1 MRNMARITI
10 LVMGFVILT
19 GCFFLQG
26 QEASVN
32 AGVAGKN
39 VETPSAAP
47 AGQSPQVTV
56 PKVEVKVPATLP
68 TVEVRPPAG
77 IEEPVA
83 KEPAKPEKLQAPEMP
98 GESEAQKEKKEVA
111 NEIKSEAEE
120 LSAIETALT
129 KGSSLQ
135 ISTKIRQFGY
145 DMFKLPS
152 TTFAPVENIPV
163 GPDYIVGPGDSFN
176 IYIWGNIQQVLSA
189 TVDRD
194 GKIAL
199 PEVGVLTVW
208 GLTYNQVEKLIK
220 DALTSVYANVQID
233 VSMGKLRTIRVFV
246 LGEVVK
252 PGGYTLSSLATLFQ
266 ALYEAGGPTKL
277 GSLRKIKLLR
287 NNKLVDEV
295 DLYKF
300 LLEGEKKQDYRL
312 FSDDVIFVPPIGAV
326 AGIAGYIKRPAIYEL
341 LGPTRIS
348 DLITLS
354 GGITPTAYLHRL
366 QVERIK
372 AHEKRI
378 LLDLEFKD
386 PSEIKTSTNNLLLQD
401 GDLVYIH
408 PILPQKRNWVAIEG
422 NVVRPGEYQF
432 TEGMRISDLMKKAE
446 GVLPEAYERAE
457 ILRFVSE
464 HTRQAIP
471 FNIEKILKGEKEE
484 DYFLKE
490 WDIVK
495 VYCWYDIYP
504 EPMVEI
510 KGSVNKPG
518 IYRFTE
524 KMKLSDLLFRGE
536 NPARDAYLERA
547 ELYRLRK
554 DKTREMKVV
563 NLREVMEGKE
573 GADILL
579 EPWDKLL
586 VYSLYDI
593 YPTGY
598 VGIEGAVNKPGNYE
612 LTKGMKVSDLLF
624 QANYLQKDAYL
635 SRAELFRLRK
645 DKKQEVIPI
654 NISKVLE
661 GDEKENL
668 LLEEKDVLKVYSVS
682 EIIPK
687 SYVEISGAVYQPGR
701 YELSEEM
708 RISDLLFRAK
718 GLRKVAARTAELYRQ
733 RPGNVPEVIRIDLGA
748 VETNKENDLLLQ
760 EDDHLFVRYDTEWVE
775 KNIITLSGEVVRP
788 GEYVIQ
794 KGENLL
800 DVIKRAGGFTEKA
813 YLPGAVFTRQSVKE
827 LQKKHIKEFV
837 ETEQR
842 KIMEEEANL
851 AGLSLTEA
859 EKKQRMESIQYRNKI
874 LESLVQADVPGR
886 IVINLAQI
894 IEKKTTIL
902 PENGD
907 VLHIPQIPSSVQIVG
922 AVVNPGAV
930 LYEPGRDVYYYLS
943 RLGGPTKFADI
954 RGLYVI
960 RAGGEV
966 VSDFRKFKDRIERG
980 DTIVVPEEYRF
991 RTPTGLLVRDIAQIF
1006 YQLALPVA
1014 AMVK

>member
-1 MRNMARITI
+1 MKYRMKVTI
-10 LVMGFVILT
+10 LFEALIMLT
-19 GCFFLQG
+19 SCFLLQG
-26 QEASVN
+26 QEAPVKGEVSGEKTQ
-32 AGVAGKN
+32 AA
-39 VETPSAAP
+39 PSAA
-47 AGQSPQVTV
+47 AGQSTQVT
-56 PKVEVKVPATLP
+56 AP
-68 TVEVRPPAG
+68 TVEVKPPAG
-77 IEEPVA
+77 IVESIT
-83 KEPAKPEKLQAPEMP
+83 KEPAKPEKAPAPELP
-98 GESEAQKEKKEVA
+98 AKAEARERKKEVGT
-111 NEIKSEAEE
+111 ETKSEAEE
-120 LSAIETALT
+120 LSAIEAVLT
-129 KGSSLQ
+129 RGTSFQ
-135 ISTKIRQFGY
+135 VSTRIKQFGY

-176 IYIWGNIQQVLSA
+176 IYIWGNIQQVLSV

-208 GLTYNQVEKLIK
+208 GLAYSQAEKLIK
-220 DALTSVYANVQID
+220 DALAGAYANVQID

-246 LGEVVK
+246 LGEVAK

-277 GSLRKIKLLR
+277 GSLRKIRLLR

-300 LLEGEKKQDYRL
+300 LLQGEKNQDYRL
-312 FSDDVIFVPPIGAV
+312 FSDDVIFIPPIGTV
-326 AGIAGYIKRPAIYEL
+326 AGIAGCVKKPAIYEL

-354 GGITPTAYLHRL
+354 GGIIPIAYLHRL

-386 PSEIKTSTNNLLLQD
+386 PSEIKTSTNNLVLQD

-408 PILPQKRNWVAIEG
+408 PILPYKRNWVAIEG

-432 TEGMRISDLMKKAE
+432 TEGMRISDLIRKAE

-457 ILRFVSE
+457 ILRYISE
-464 HTRQAIP
+464 HTRQPIP

-495 VYCWYDIYP
+495 VYSWYDIYP

-518 IYRFTE
+518 IYRFTQN
-524 KMKLSDLLFRGE
+524 MKLSDLLFRGE
-536 NPARDAYLERA
+536 NLGKEAYLERA

-635 SRAELFRLRK
+635 ARAELFRLRK
-645 DKKQEVIPI
+645 DKKQEVIAI
-654 NISKVLE
+654 NLTKVLQ
-661 GDEKENL
+661 GDEKENI
-668 LLEEKDVLKVYSVS
+668 LLEEKDVLKVYNVS

-701 YELSEEM
+701 YELSEDM

-718 GLRKVAARTAELYRQ
+718 GLKKVAARIAELYRQ
-733 RPGNVPEVIRIDLGA
+733 RPGTVPEVMKIDLGTI
-748 VETNKENDLLLQ
+748 ETNRESDLLLQ
-760 EDDHLFVRYDTEWVE
+760 EDDHLFVRYETEWVE
-775 KNIITLSGEVVRP
+775 KNIISLSGEVVRP

-794 KGENLL
+794 KGESLL

-813 YLPGAVFTRQSVKE
+813 YLPAAVFTRQSVKE
-827 LQKKHIKEFV
+827 LQKKYIKEFM

-851 AGLSLTEA
+851 AGVSLTEA
-859 EKKQRMESIQYRNKI
+859 EKRQRVESIQYRKRI
-874 LESLVQADVPGR
+874 LESLAQTDVPGR
-886 IVINLAQI
+886 IVLNLPQI
-894 IEKKTTIL
+894 IEKKTKIL
-902 PENGD
+902 LEHGD
-907 VLHIPQIPSSVQIVG
+907 ILHIPQIPSSVQIVG
-922 AVVNPGAV
+922 AVVNAGAV
-930 LYEPGRDVYYYLS
+930 LYEPGKDVYYYLS

-954 RGLYVI
+954 RSMYVI
-960 RAGGEV
+960 RASGEV
-966 VSDFRKFKDRIERG
+966 VSDLRKFKDRIERG
-980 DTIVVPEEYRF
+980 DTIVVPEEYRL
-991 RTPTGLLVRDIAQIF
+991 RTPAGLLVRDIAQIF